1 MSSSRPDGFTRRA
14 ARLEDAE
21 AVYAVI
27 AALDARFTGDHT
39 WTVADVLDDWRDL
52 ELERDAWVWELDGR
66 VAAYG
71 ALFTRPGHFDAD
83 GYVHPDFFGRGLGSA
98 IVDATEARAAELG
111 APQVEN
117 AVLAADRRAVELLER
132 RGYRETRRFYRMAIS
147 LDGQPPPPEWPE
159 GIEVSTFD
167 LAEARELHAARE
179 EAFADEWNHVEEPFE
194 HFERRVL
201 QSERLD
207 PTLWWVARDGGE
219 IAGFLLAAWKMH
231 GDAGWIASL
240 GVRRPWRR
248 RGLGLA
254 LLRQAL
260 GEFHRRGER
269 VVQLGVDAES
279 PTGATRLYER
289 AGMHVAWEGIL
300 FEKALEP

>member
-1 MSSSRPDGFTRRA
+1 MSSSRPDGLVRRPP
-14 ARLEDAE
+14 RPEEAE

-27 AALDARFTGDHT
+27 VALDARFGGDPT
-39 WTVADVLDDWRDL
+39 CTAEDVRDNWRELD
-52 ELERDAWVWELDGR
+52 LERDAWVWERNGR

-71 ALFTRPGHFDAD
+71 ELFTRPGHFDAD

-98 IVDATEARAAELG
+98 IVDATETRAGELG
-111 APQVEN
+111 ALRLSN
-117 AVLAADRRAVELLER
+117 AVLAADGRAAELLESH
-132 RGYRETRRFYRMAIS
+132 GYRETRRFYRMAIS
-147 LDGQPPPPEWPE
+147 LDGPPPPPEWPE

-179 EAFADEWNHVEEPFE
+179 EAFADEWEHVAEPFE
-194 HFERRVL
+194 RFEQQRLR
-201 QSERLD
+201 SERLD
-207 PTLWWVARDGGE
+207 PTLWWVARDGDE
-219 IAGFLLAAWKMH
+219 IAGVLLAAWKTH

-254 LLRQAL
+254 LLRQAFV
-260 GEFHRRGER
+260 EFHRRGER
-269 VVQLGVDAES
+269 LVQLGVDAQS

-289 AGMHVAWEGIL
+289 AGMHVAWEAVVFDKML
-300 FEKALEP
+300 VP

>member
-1 MSSSRPDGFTRRA
+1 VLVAVGHARR
-14 ARLEDAE
+14 R
-21 AVYAVI
+21 
-27 AALDARFTGDHT
+27 
-39 WTVADVLDDWRDL
+39 
-52 ELERDAWVWELDGR
+52 GR
-66 VAAYG
+66 C
-71 ALFTRPGHFDAD
+71 
-83 GYVHPDFFGRGLGSA
+83 
-98 IVDATEARAAELG
+98 AAEL
-111 APQVEN
+111 
-117 AVLAADRRAVELLER
+117 LES
-132 RGYRETRRFYRMAIS
+132 RGYRDIRRFYRMAIS
-147 LDGQPPPPEWPE
+147 LDGPPPPPEWPE

-201 QSERLD
+201 QSGRLD
-207 PTLWWVARDGGE
+207 PTLWWVARDRGE
-219 IAGFLLAAWKMH
+219 IAGFLLAAWKTH

-254 LLRQAL
+254 LLRHAL

-269 VVQLGVDAES
+269 LVQLGVDAAS

-289 AGMHVAWEGIL
+289 VGMRVEREEVLYRKELRG
-300 FEKALEP
+300 

>member
-1 MSSSRPDGFTRRA
+1 MSSSRPDGFRRRG
-14 ARLEDAE
+14 ARPDDAE

-27 AALDARFTGDHT
+27 AALDARFGGDHT
-39 WTVADVLDDWRDL
+39 FTAADVLDDWRELD
-52 ELERDAWVWELDGR
+52 LERDAWVWERDGR
-66 VAAYG
+66 IAAYG
-71 ALFTRPGHFDAD
+71 ALFLRPGHFDAD
-83 GYVHPDFFGRGLGSA
+83 GYVHPDFFGCGLGSA
-98 IVDATEARAAELG
+98 IVDATEARAAEL
-111 APQVEN
+111 AAAQLAN
-117 AVLAADRRAVELLER
+117 AVLAADRRAAELLES
-132 RGYRETRRFYRMAIS
+132 RGYREVRRFYRMAIT
-147 LDGQPPPPEWPE
+147 LDGPPPPPEWPE
-159 GIEVSTFD
+159 GIEVATFD
-167 LAEARELHAARE
+167 PAEARELHAARE

-194 HFERRVL
+194 HFERLRL

-219 IAGFLLAAWKMH
+219 IAGFLLAAWKTN

-269 VVQLGVDAES
+269 LVQLGVDAAS

-289 AGMHVAWEGIL
+289 AGMHVVWEGIL
-300 FEKALEP
+300 FEKALAP